1 MLFVAFLPAAGLP
14 LQAQSL
20 LTDDLETAIREQPR
34 EYFKVYLL
42 LADQVDVRAL
52 QMEWDASRK
61 PHSERAAILLPLL
74 REKAAQTQAPLLE
87 DLRRMSGVKPQS
99 IQPFWAINAI
109 FLEATQPALQILSRR
124 KDLKQI
130 GLDMPV
136 YVHELEANCQAP
148 LLPASPDGIEP
159 GLAAINAPRMW
170 REGYTGYGRK
180 GYVIDTGQDP
190 EHPALRNQ
198 FAFQNFSLA
207 EVWAGTGQA
216 DYCDSHGSHVTGS
229 MVGLDRINRD
239 TIGVAFNGMW
249 LGGPSNLGGFSD
261 CVSNPNPT
269 FQNTIFNLQW
279 ALDPDGNPSTTDDVP
294 DVINNSWGGGQTC
307 GQSQSV
313 YNPLFVSFDALGI
326 AVIFSAGNA
335 GPGSGTVSAPG
346 HLSLDDINIFTVGNI
361 NAGNSSFP
369 INPSSSR
376 GPSPCDGSIKPEVVA
391 PGTNVRSAVP
401 GGYTQFRGTSMA
413 SPHVAGAVLLLKE
426 AFPNLPGKTLLDA
439 LYRTATDLGADG
451 EDNNYGRGI
460 IDVWAAYLYLIQE
473 GNAPAPPASTAR
485 DLVLLDVQYPLVNCA
500 GEVQPRILL
509 ENGGQSPVNSFSY
522 TFVPGGLPTGS
533 GQLNLEAPL
542 LPGERRQIALP
553 PFSVPVNGEREVR
566 LSVSNPNGQT
576 DARSLNNGL
585 KAQIVVD
592 DVVPPQASL
601 AAGSQVCSGS
611 QVRVRSSFEGE
622 GTVRWYDERTGG
634 NLLAEGRD
642 AVVEV
647 PADADRF
654 SVFAETTVPG
664 KVGKDDPAVA
674 AFFDNDDRGLEFDAH
689 APFTLRSVVVIAEE
703 PGNRIIR
710 LRRPDGGAI
719 NRIISVPG
727 TGEQRIELD
736 LDIEPGE
743 GYELLLFMG
752 GALQFNLGAGVTDFP
767 YEIPNVV
774 SITRSTNG
782 SSFYNYFYD
791 WEITYADPCGRVE
804 LDVPVNTGSTAP
816 TAAFTASADTVNLA
830 EGGQITFTDASEG
843 AASWSWDF
851 GDGNTSTAQNP
862 THTFTGVGTFTVYLT
877 TENGEGCTD
886 VAQTTITVVNI
897 SAIRELNALDAFV
910 RVYPNPTTGKVQVD
924 IQKPLHGQ
932 PSLRV
937 VDMLGR
943 QVLPERLLGS
953 GRQQVNLDLGTLPG
967 GTYTLI
973 LQSADGRAV
982 KRVLRM

>member
-1 MLFVAFLPAAGLP
+1 MP

-20 LTDDLETAIREQPR
+20 LTDDLEAALREQPR
-34 EYFKVYLL
+34 EYYKVYLL
-42 LADQVDVRAL
+42 LADQVDVRTL
-52 QMEWDASRK
+52 HKRWDASRM
-61 PHSERAAILLPLL
+61 PISERASVLLPLL
-74 REKAAQTQAPLLE
+74 REKAAVSQAPLLD
-87 DLRRMSGVKPQS
+87 DLRRMKGVKTES
-99 IQPFWAINAI
+99 IRSFWAVNAV
-109 FLEATQPALQILSRR
+109 FLEATAPALQILSRR
-124 KDLKQI
+124 NDLEQI

-136 YVHELEANCQAP
+136 YVHDLEANCGAP

-198 FAFQNFSLA
+198 FAFQNLPLA
-207 EVWAGTGQA
+207 EVWAGSGEA

-229 MVGLDRINRD
+229 MVGLDRLNRD
-239 TIGVAFNGMW
+239 TIGVAFNAMW
-249 LGGPSNLGGFSD
+249 MGGPSNLGGFSD

-279 ALDPDGNPSTTDDVP
+279 ALDPDGNPNTTDDIP

-313 YNPLFVSFDALGI
+313 YTPLFTSFDALGI

-335 GPGSGTVSAPG
+335 GPGSSTVSAPG
-346 HLSLDDINIFTVGNI
+346 HLNLDGINIFTVGNI
-361 NAGNSSFP
+361 NAGNSTFP

-401 GGYTQFRGTSMA
+401 GGYSLISGTSMA

-439 LYRTATDLGADG
+439 LYQTATDLGDDG
-451 EDNNYGRGI
+451 EDNVYGRGI

-473 GNAPAPPASTAR
+473 GHAPASPASTER
-485 DLVLLDVQYPLVNCA
+485 DLILLDVQYPLVNCA
-500 GEVQPRILL
+500 AEVQPRILL

-522 TFVPGGLPTGS
+522 TFVPGGLPTQS
-533 GQLNLEAPL
+533 GQLNLEDPL
-542 LPGERRQIALP
+542 LPGERRAIVLP
-553 PFSVPVNGEREVR
+553 PFSVPITGEREVR
-566 LSVSNPNGQT
+566 VSVQDPNGQA

-585 KAQIVVD
+585 KTRIVVD

-601 AAGSQVCSGS
+601 VAGSQACSGS

-622 GTVRWYDERTGG
+622 GAVRWYDEPTGG
-634 NLLAEGRD
+634 NLLAEGRE

-647 PADADRF
+647 PADADGY
-654 SVFAETTVPG
+654 SVFAETTLPG
-664 KVGKDDPAVA
+664 KVGKDDPAIA

-689 APFTLRSVVVIAEE
+689 APFTLRSVLVIAEE
-703 PGNRIIR
+703 AGNRIFR
-710 LRRPDGGAI
+710 LRRPDGGVI
-719 NRIISVPG
+719 NRIVNVPG
-727 TGEQRIELD
+727 TGEQRIQLD

-743 GYELLLFMG
+743 GYELILFTG
-752 GALQFNLGAGVTDFP
+752 AALQFNLGAAITDFP

-791 WEITYADPCGRVE
+791 WEISYADPCGRVE
-804 LDVPVNTGSTAP
+804 LRIPVNANSTAP
-816 TAAFTASADTVNLA
+816 TAAFTASTDTVNLA

-843 AASWSWDF
+843 AANWNWDF

-862 THTFTGVGTFTVYLT
+862 THTFTDEGTFIVYLT
-877 TENGEGCTD
+877 AQNGEGCTD
-886 VAQTTITVVNI
+886 VAQAAITVVNI
-897 SAIRELNALDAFV
+897 SGIRELNALDAFV
-910 RVYPNPTTGKVQVD
+910 RVYPNPTTGQVQVD
-924 IQKPLHGQ
+924 IQQSLTGQ

-943 QVLPERLLGS
+943 QVLPERLLGA
-953 GRQQVNLDLGTLPG
+953 GTQQVNLDLGHLPE

-973 LQSADGRAV
+973 LQSSEGRAV